1 MIQKESTLPFIL
13 ALTVGLGV
21 LLHDTQIDQ
30 ATSVALTAPAI
41 LATYAIADSA
51 MKSND
56 HTHVEK
62 FAASRHL
69 GAFRIN
75 VPRIQ
80 PRDDNRHIAQS
91 KKLYF
96 GGGADTS
103 LWPSV

>member
-1 MIQKESTLPFIL
+1 MTQKETILPFIL
-13 ALTVGLGV
+13 ALTVVLGV
-21 LLHDTQIDQ
+21 LVHDTQLDQ
-30 ATSVALTAPAI
+30 ATSIALTAPAV
-41 LATYAIADSA
+41 LATYAIADAA

-62 FAASRHL
+62 FTAARHL

-80 PRDDNRHIAQS
+80 PRDDNRHITQS
-91 KKLYF
+91 KKLFF